1 MAAPPELSG
10 PRVRLVPC
18 APEHHARLREIHL
31 EPEVRRWW
39 QDPADDFPANMNRST
54 NYTVVLDERVI
65 GFAQWY
71 SEEETI
77 IRFAGFDLFLDPA
90 VHGRG
95 LGLETVRVLCA
106 HLIDDHGFHRV
117 VADPEVENET
127 AIACFRKAGF
137 RPVGVLR
144 QYLRDR
150 FGVWKDGLLLD
161 LLANEFVRG

>member
-1 MAAPPELSG
+1 MSCHDRRVSTRPTLTG

-18 APEHHARLREIHL
+18 APKHHARLREIHL

-39 QDPADDFPANMNRST
+39 QDPADDFPADMNRST
-54 NYTVVLDERVI
+54 NYTVMLEERVI

-77 IRFAGFDLFLDPA
+77 IRFAGLDLFLDPA

-106 HLIDDHGFHRV
+106 HLIDDHGFHRL
-117 VADPEVENET
+117 VADPEVENEAGDRLLSQGWLSARGCRA
-127 AIACFRKAGF
+127 AILA
-137 RPVGVLR
+137 RPLR
-144 QYLRDR
+144 RLEGRHS
-150 FGVWKDGLLLD
+150 
-161 LLANEFVRG
+161 A